1 MRIWIATSLLLAAAC
16 AENTAPKEDR
26 ASPAAENPFKERI
39 AKLPDGQRNAVFLRA
54 IRNAGQNCQNVV
66 GSAQGGEQFGMPSWV
81 ARCGDGGDWVIML
94 SPDGRALVA
103 RREEKA

>member
-1 MRIWIATSLLLAAAC
+1 MRIWMTSLLLLTAAC
-16 AENTAPKEDR
+16 GENAAPPEGR
-26 ASPAAENPFKERI
+26 EPPAAENPFKERI
-39 AKLPDGQRNAVFLRA
+39 AKLPAGQRNAVFLRA
-54 IRNAGQNCQNVV
+54 IRDAGQNCQNVV